1 MRTFVLHRWSEF
13 WFTIHP
19 NASIVNG
26 KMKGIFRNMDIFS
39 YIAYIIEEYVYICIL
54 SQKTYTT
61 RVLHTRKKEWVLLDL
76 IGERG
81 DLSD

>member
-1 MRTFVLHRWSEF
+1 MLHRWSEF

-39 YIAYIIEEYVYICIL
+39 HIAYITEEYVYICIL

-61 RVLHTRKKEWVLLDL
+61 RVLHTRKKEWMLLDL

-81 DLSD
+81 RLLN